1 MPGYLV
7 EDQKKVTTRKIRA
20 MKAEGKQIAMLTS
33 YDFTTARIVDQA
45 GVDMILVGDSASNVM
60 AGNETTIPIT
70 LDEMIYHARSVVR
83 GVKRALVV
91 CDMPFGSYQI
101 SREDG
106 IRNAIRIIKET
117 GAGALKMEGGKEIA
131 DTIKG
136 IVDAGIPVI
145 GHLGLTPQSIHKF
158 GGYGL
163 RAKDD
168 AEAEKL
174 IEDALAL
181 DAAGV
186 SAITLEKVPAS
197 LATKVTSMV
206 KAATIGIGAGNG
218 TDGQVLVYADAL
230 GMTQGFKP
238 KFLRHFANVNKCM
251 TEGVQEYIKCV
262 KDTSFPSES
271 ELY

>member
-1 MPGYLV
+1 MGYLTT
-7 EDQKKVTTRKIRA
+7 DKKKVTANTLLE
-20 MKAEGKQIAMLTS
+20 MKAAGEKITQMTA
-33 YDFTTARIVDQA
+33 YDFTTAGIIDAA
-45 GVDMILVGDSASNVM
+45 GIDSILVGDSASNVM
-60 AGNETTIPIT
+60 AGNQDTTPIT
-70 LDEMIYHARSVVR
+70 IDQMIYHARSVVR
-83 GVKRALVV
+83 ACQRCLVV
-91 CDMPFGSYQI
+91 CDMPFGSYQV
-101 SREDG
+101 SCEEG
-106 IRNAIRIIKET
+106 IRNAIRVIKET
-117 GAGALKMEGGKEIA
+117 GAGALKMEGGKEIV
-131 DTIKG
+131 DTVKG

-186 SAITLEKVPAS
+186 SAITLEKVPAT
-197 LATKVTSMV
+197 LATKV
-206 KAATIGIGAGNG
+206 

-238 KFLRHFANVNKCM
+238 KFLRHFANVNKCI
-251 TEGVQEYIKCV
+251 TDGVQEYIKCV
-262 KDTSFPSES
+262 KDMSFPSEA
-271 ELY
+271 EAY

>member
-1 MPGYLV
+1 
-7 EDQKKVTTRKIRA
+7 
-20 MKAEGKQIAMLTS
+20 
-33 YDFTTARIVDQA
+33 
-45 GVDMILVGDSASNVM
+45 
-60 AGNETTIPIT
+60 
-70 LDEMIYHARSVVR
+70 
-83 GVKRALVV
+83 
-91 CDMPFGSYQI
+91 
-101 SREDG
+101 
-106 IRNAIRIIKET
+106 
-117 GAGALKMEGGKEIA
+117 MEGGKEIA

-206 KAATIGIGAGNG
+206 KSCN
-218 TDGQVLVYADAL
+218 DRY
-230 GMTQGFKP
+230 
-238 KFLRHFANVNKCM
+238 RCW
-251 TEGVQEYIKCV
+251 
-262 KDTSFPSES
+262 
-271 ELY
+271 